1 MERAS
6 SWRFFASGSDILLD
20 ALENE
25 IYELSTMPANSH
37 SGQINHSELYFL
49 YNFVYNQ
56 VNKSILVSDINDRNI
71 RMRFHGRR
79 LYSVRKSIM
88 KNKGKKI
95 VAVALSLVMMI
106 PFAFRQT
113 TVTKA
118 AVVNSVKN
126 ALKFEVEENVA
137 DKTKGNNDKLS
148 LERGQEVK
156 LKIKADADMRIGS
169 IKGKLT
175 FEEKTS
181 DGKKKE
187 NAIAGNKI
195 FSIVGS
201 DDNGWNI
208 GYVPNDKKDYY
219 DLTIGSDS
227 ATKTVKKD
235 DVIAT
240 LYLESKTSVDWA
252 DVKYTVTL
260 MRAFNTDENTTPISV
275 AEGES
280 EDNVIAISLKNDFAT
295 TRGVT
300 LEMPTSIEQNVYT
313 FKTDGTTDLKKFSV
327 PVSIKQNTG
336 FTGMTVQFTYDT
348 NCLTYVGY
356 KLSPQANVGL
366 ECKTVSA
373 GVNNKGEGEVSLS
386 FAGSEDVMIIGD
398 FITLNFQISKD
409 AQGGTATDIKGAIL
423 ALENASENAFD
434 KDKLK
439 ETSKVSC
446 KVNLKKGCELGD
458 VNMDTKISLVDATYI
473 LQYYNGVRELS
484 DEQKAL
490 ANVNKDGDINLVD
503 VLLILKY
510 CNGERGSF

>member
-1 MERAS
+1 M
-6 SWRFFASGSDILLD
+6 
-20 ALENE
+20 
-25 IYELSTMPANSH
+25 
-37 SGQINHSELYFL
+37 
-49 YNFVYNQ
+49 
-56 VNKSILVSDINDRNI
+56 
-71 RMRFHGRR
+71 
-79 LYSVRKSIM
+79 RKSIM

-95 VAVALSLVMMI
+95 VAVALALAMMI
-106 PFAFRQT
+106 PFAFSQT

-118 AVVNSVKN
+118 AVVDSVKN
-126 ALKFEVEENVA
+126 ALTFEVEKNVI
-137 DKTKGNNDKLS
+137 DKTKENNDKLS

-156 LKIKADADMRIGS
+156 LTIKAAADMRIGS

-181 DGKKKE
+181 EGKKKE

-208 GYVPNDKKDYY
+208 GYAPNDKKDYY
-219 DLTIGSDS
+219 LTIGSDS

-260 MRAFNTDENTTPISV
+260 MKAFNTDENRTPISV
-275 AEGES
+275 APEES

-313 FKTDGTTDLKKFSV
+313 FKTGGTTDLKKFSV

-348 NCLTYVGY
+348 SYLTYVGY
-356 KLSPQANVGL
+356 KMSPQANVGL

-373 GVNNKGEGEVSLS
+373 GVNNEGDGEVSLS

-398 FITLNFQISKD
+398 FITLNFQINKD
-409 AQGGTATDIKGAIL
+409 VQGGTATDIKGAIL
-423 ALENASENAFD
+423 ALENASENVFG

-458 VNMDTKISLVDATYI
+458 VNMDTNISLIDATYI

-490 ANVNKDGDINLVD
+490 ADVNKDGEINLVD

-510 CNGERGSF
+510 CNGERVSFL

>member
-1 MERAS
+1 
-6 SWRFFASGSDILLD
+6 
-20 ALENE
+20 
-25 IYELSTMPANSH
+25 
-37 SGQINHSELYFL
+37 
-49 YNFVYNQ
+49 
-56 VNKSILVSDINDRNI
+56 
-71 RMRFHGRR
+71 
-79 LYSVRKSIM
+79 M

-106 PFAFRQT
+106 PFAFSQA

-118 AVVNSVKN
+118 AVVDSVKN
-126 ALKFEVEENVA
+126 ALTFEVEKNVI

-156 LKIKADADMRIGS
+156 LKIKAAADMRIGS

-181 DGKKKE
+181 DGQQKE

-208 GYVPNDKKDYY
+208 GYVPNDKKDKDYY

-227 ATKTVKKD
+227 ATKTVKAG

-260 MRAFNTDENTTPISV
+260 MKAFNMDENKTPISV
-275 AEGES
+275 AAGES

-313 FKTDGTTDLKKFSV
+313 FKTGGTTDLKKFSV

-348 NCLTYVGY
+348 SYLTYVGY
-356 KLSPQANVGL
+356 KMSPQANVGL

-373 GVNNKGEGEVSLS
+373 GVNNEGEGEVSLS

-423 ALENASENAFD
+423 ALENASENVFD

-490 ANVNKDGDINLVD
+490 ADVNKDGDINLVD

>member
-1 MERAS
+1 M
-6 SWRFFASGSDILLD
+6 
-20 ALENE
+20 
-25 IYELSTMPANSH
+25 
-37 SGQINHSELYFL
+37 
-49 YNFVYNQ
+49 
-56 VNKSILVSDINDRNI
+56 
-71 RMRFHGRR
+71 
-79 LYSVRKSIM
+79 RKSIM

-95 VAVALSLVMMI
+95 VAVALSLAMMI
-106 PFAFRQT
+106 PFAFSQA

-118 AVVNSVKN
+118 AGVDSVKN
-126 ALKFEVEENVA
+126 ALKFEVEKNVI
-137 DKTKGNNDKLS
+137 DKTKENNDKLS
-148 LERGQEVK
+148 LERGQGVK
-156 LKIKADADMRIGS
+156 LTIKAAADMWIGS

-181 DGKKKE
+181 DGKKKDK
-187 NAIAGNKI
+187 AIAGNKI

-208 GYVPNDKKDYY
+208 GYVPNDKKDKDYY

-227 ATKTVKKD
+227 VTKVKEG

-240 LYLESKTSVDWA
+240 LYLESKTSVDGA

-260 MRAFNTDENTTPISV
+260 MKAFNTDENRTPISAV
-275 AEGES
+275 AGES
-280 EDNVIAISLKNDFAT
+280 EKNVIAIFLKNDFAT

-313 FKTDGTTDLKKFSV
+313 FKTGGTTDLKKFSV

-348 NCLTYVGY
+348 SYLTYVGY
-356 KLSPQANVGL
+356 KMSPQANVGL

-373 GVNNKGEGEVSLS
+373 GVNDKGEGEVSLS

-398 FITLNFQISKD
+398 FITLNFQTNKD
-409 AQGGTATDIKGAIL
+409 AQGGTATDIKGEIL
-423 ALENASENAFD
+423 ALENASENVFD
-434 KDKLK
+434 KAKLK

-458 VNMDTKISLVDATYI
+458 VNMDTTISLVDATYI

-490 ANVNKDGDINLVD
+490 ADVNKDGEINLVD

-510 CNGERGSF
+510 CNGERVSFL